1 MPVTEGRN
9 YMKLNRWSQGILVAT
24 ASVGIGAGLIS
35 CGQSNTVDYLYATSA
50 KNDPGQ
56 INIYRVDSQSGALTQ
71 IPDSP
76 FPTQQRNP
84 VSLAADG
91 AGKNLYVAFADDNA
105 IVQYGIGSDAKLYP
119 QNTINP
125 SGTEP
130 VSVTVQTYE
139 DSSGTV
145 LGSFLFVVEQYQPNY
160 TSLNPGPGALYVYN
174 LGTTGTLN
182 NAALVPQTVNG
193 VTQNFYPLGMNP
205 TAINV
210 TSSGRIGIVTKG
222 QEVHLYVTDTLTQA
236 GTGPGGCSAGTGG
249 VEGFNLALDSSTGI
263 PTGIVTPVDGTPFC
277 AGTTPSAIA
286 TDPLGR
292 FLYVTDSTQNLVYQ
306 YVIGSST
313 GTTPFGSLTP
323 LPTAAVQAGTSPQG
337 ITVDP
342 RGQYVY
348 VANYIGDSV
357 SGYAINANTGA
368 LSALGTGGSVGTEPR
383 PSCIIVEPAL
393 ARFVYTADYD
403 GNAVNGFVL
412 NPDTGA
418 LSAVQGGYYQT
429 SGLSKCVAAV
439 SHGNH
444 PIIQDYGTAGS

>member
-1 MPVTEGRN
+1 
-9 YMKLNRWSQGILVAT
+9 MKLKRWSQGILVVT
-24 ASVGIGAGLIS
+24 TSVGIGAGLIS

-91 AGKNLYVAFADDNA
+91 QGKNLYVAFADDNA

-125 SGTEP
+125 SGTNP
-130 VSVTVQTYE
+130 VSVSVQTYL
-139 DSSGTV
+139 DPTGKVLSS
-145 LGSFLFVVEQYQPNY
+145 LLFVVEQYQPNY

-174 LGTTGTLN
+174 LGADGTLN

-193 VTQNFYPLGMNP
+193 VTQNYYPLGINP
-205 TAINV
+205 TAVNV
-210 TSSGRIGIVTKG
+210 TANGRAGVVVVPSGGK
-222 QEVHLYVTDTLTQA
+222 VHPNIYVADTLTQS

-249 VEGFNLALDSSTGI
+249 VESFTLSADDTNGA
-263 PTGIVTPVDGTPFC
+263 PTGVVTPVIGTPFC
-277 AGTTPSAIA
+277 AGTTPSAMA
-286 TDPLGR
+286 SDPLGR
-292 FLYVTDSTQNLVYQ
+292 FLYVTDSTQNEVYQ
-306 YVIGSST
+306 YNIDSATS
-313 GTTPFGSLTP
+313 TTPGALLP
-323 LPTAAVQAGTSPQG
+323 LPTSAVQAGTSPQG
-337 ITVDP
+337 IVVDP
-342 RGQYVY
+342 RGEYVY
-348 VANYIGDSV
+348 VSNYIGDTV
-357 SGYAINANTGA
+357 SGYAINTNTGA

-412 NPDTGA
+412 NPDTGG
-418 LSAVQGGYYQT
+418 LSAVQGQYYQT

-444 PIIQDYGTAGS
+444 PVIQDYASAGS

>member
-1 MPVTEGRN
+1 
-9 YMKLNRWSQGILVAT
+9 MKLKRWSQGVLVVT

-35 CGQSNTVDYLYATSA
+35 CGQSNTIDYLYATSS

-91 AGKNLYVAFADDNA
+91 QGKNLYIAFEDDNA
-105 IVQYGIGSDAKLYP
+105 IVQYGIGTDAKLYA

-125 SGTEP
+125 SGTNP
-130 VSVTVQTYE
+130 ISVTVHTYE
-139 DSSGTV
+139 DSSGNV
-145 LGSFLFVVEQYQPNY
+145 LGSLLFVVEQYQPNY

-174 LGTTGTLN
+174 LGTSGTLN
-182 NAALVPQTVNG
+182 NASLVTQTVNG
-193 VTQNFYPLGMNP
+193 VTQDFYPLGDNP
-205 TAINV
+205 TAVNV
-210 TSSGRIGIVTKG
+210 TGDGTHV
-222 QEVHLYVTDTLTQA
+222 YVTDTLATT

-249 VEGFNLALDSSTGI
+249 VESFNLGAGSNGLSTG
-263 PTGIVTPVDGTPFC
+263 VLTPVTGTPFC
-277 AGTTPSAIA
+277 AGTTPSAVA
-286 TDPLGR
+286 TDPLSR

-306 YVIGSST
+306 YNINSST
-313 GTTPFGSLTP
+313 TSTPGALTP
-323 LPTAAVQAGTSPQG
+323 LPTASVQAGTSPQG
-337 ITVDP
+337 IVVDP
-342 RGQYVY
+342 RGEYVY
-348 VANYIGDSV
+348 VSNYIGDTV
-357 SGYAINANTGA
+357 SGYAINQATGA

-403 GNAVNGFVL
+403 GNAVNGFTL
-412 NPDTGA
+412 NPNTGA
-418 LSAVQGGYYQT
+418 LAAVQGQFYNT

-444 PIIQDYGTAGS
+444 PVIQPFENAGS